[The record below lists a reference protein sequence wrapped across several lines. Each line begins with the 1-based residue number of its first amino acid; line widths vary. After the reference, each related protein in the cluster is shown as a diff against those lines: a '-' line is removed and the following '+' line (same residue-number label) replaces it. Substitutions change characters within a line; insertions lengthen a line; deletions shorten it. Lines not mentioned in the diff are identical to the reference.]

1 MVSYANIS
9 LFNSD
14 LALAKSQLGFH
25 KLCSH
30 RFISA
35 QICHFT
41 SVCAYSKPRNIFES
55 VALPHFQ
62 KYFRTTQSLNR
73 LYYAVVLN
81 FS

>member
-9 LFNSD
+9 LLNLDF
-14 LALAKSQLGFH
+14 ALAKSQLGFH

-35 QICHFT
+35 QICPFT
-41 SVCAYSKPRNIFES
+41 ALCAYSKPRNIFES
-55 VALPHFQ
+55 AALRHFQ
-62 KYFRTTQSLNR
+62 KYFCTTQILNR